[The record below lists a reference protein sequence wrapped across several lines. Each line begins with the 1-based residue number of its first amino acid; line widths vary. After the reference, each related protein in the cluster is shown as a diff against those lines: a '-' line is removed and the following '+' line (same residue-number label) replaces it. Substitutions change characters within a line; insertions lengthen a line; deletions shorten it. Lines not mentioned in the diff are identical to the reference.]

1 LSIAISSC
9 LHFIGS
15 DRPSSVKATP
25 WLHGQNPRVNTF
37 AKHEFAQRNI
47 FAFSLFLSSF
57 LPGSV
62 EIGILQRTKEDHAQN
77 NGKKMT
83 VYIAGNTRYRWPH
96 FIFCEPI
103 FRYANHKGER
113 MSNEVLVERPLPG
126 VAVLRLN
133 RPESRNALSQQL
145 RTALARHF
153 TELGGDAEVRCIVL
167 TGSERI
173 FAAGADIR
181 DLAER
186 SAVEMML
193 RNTHRLWQAIAS
205 CPKPVI
211 AAVNGLALGG
221 GCELAMHADIIV
233 AGEGA
238 AFGQPEVRIGV
249 MPGAGGT
256 QRLTR
261 AVGKF
266 RAMKMVLTG
275 QPVGAREALAMGL
288 ASEVVADGEVQARA
302 LALAAEI
309 AALPPLAVMQIKEV
323 VLAGQD
329 ASLDSALMLERKAFQ
344 LLFAT
349 RDQKEG
355 MQAFLDKRQP
365 HYQGA

>member
-1 LSIAISSC
+1 M
-9 LHFIGS
+9 S
-15 DRPSSVKATP
+15 D
-25 WLHGQNPRVNTF
+25 
-37 AKHEFAQRNI
+37 
-47 FAFSLFLSSF
+47 
-57 LPGSV
+57 
-62 EIGILQRTKEDHAQN
+62 
-77 NGKKMT
+77 
-83 VYIAGNTRYRWPH
+83 
-96 FIFCEPI
+96 
-103 FRYANHKGER
+103 
-113 MSNEVLVERPLPG
+113 EVLVERPLPG
-126 VAVLRLN
+126 IAVVRIN
-133 RPESRNALSQQL
+133 RPDARNALNLQV
-145 RTALARHF
+145 RAMLAEHF
-153 TELGGDAEVRCIVL
+153 TELGSDPDVRCIVL

-193 RNTHRLWQAIAS
+193 RNTHRLWNAIAA
-205 CPKPVI
+205 CPKPVV

-238 AFGQPEVRIGV
+238 SFGQPEVRVGV

-275 QPVGAREALAMGL
+275 QPVGAREALEMGL
-288 ASEVVADGEVQARA
+288 ASEVVHDAEVQTRA
-302 LALAAEI
+302 LALATEI

-329 ASLDSALMLERKAFQ
+329 ASLDAALMLERKAFQ
-344 LLFAT
+344 LLFAS

-355 MQAFLDKRQP
+355 MRAFLDKRKP
-365 HYQGA
+365 DYQGV